1 MGREAASDAIVRPSE
16 RTLKARAS
24 LPVPSAI
31 GTAPS
36 TAIADGKRRGGWPE
50 DQAERRNM
58 WVYKHLASTMD
69 IKSLITVTGLSPSSV
84 ERAVGE
90 LVLAGHI
97 RQSGRLYARTSTT
110 PYTDG
115 ELANAEFPGRARK
128 AEIIG
133 TPRTTYRTD
142 ALSKLATNGAPV
154 PSESLDSYKEMY
166 EAVSRLPHV
175 GIRELDDVTKAFAD
189 AIRARMDNV
198 RHDCPV
204 CNRRVEVTYTKVHC
218 PRCGYTI
225 DVGDVSR
232 ALKLAEALKEGSE

>member
-24 LPVPSAI
+24 LPVPSI
-31 GTAPS
+31 IDHEQT
-36 TAIADGKRRGGWPE
+36 TAIADSHHGPYPA
-50 DQAERRNM
+50 DQTERRNM
-58 WVYKHLASTMD
+58 WVYKHLTSTMD
-69 IKSLITVTGLSPSSV
+69 IKSLITITGLSPSTV
-84 ERAVGE
+84 ERAVGD

-97 RQSGRLYARTSTT
+97 RQSGRLYARTDTA
-110 PYTDG
+110 PYTD
-115 ELANAEFPGRARK
+115 EQLAEAEFPGRARK

-133 TPRTTYRTD
+133 TPRIAHRSD
-142 ALSKLATNGAPV
+142 ALSKLIISNAPV
-154 PSESLDSYKEMY
+154 PSDSLDSYKEMY

-175 GIRELDDVTKAFAD
+175 GIRELDDVTKAFSD

-225 DVGDVSR
+225 DVGDVGK
-232 ALKLAEALKEGSE
+232 ALRLAEALREGSE